1 MRWLDDKS
9 RMSREVHVRIRER
22 VGVRFPRATR
32 HPHALTFDD
41 ALLALS
47 RITYLYYEAN
57 GHRFV
62 RLPRLDD
69 LQTSIFKALGL
80 TFPRSSAKAL

>member
-1 MRWLDDKS
+1 MLRCQ
-9 RMSREVHVRIRER
+9 
-22 VGVRFPRATR
+22 
-32 HPHALTFDD
+32 
-41 ALLALS
+41 LLALS

-62 RLPRLDD
+62 RLPRLDE

>member
-1 MRWLDDKS
+1 
-9 RMSREVHVRIRER
+9 
-22 VGVRFPRATR
+22 
-32 HPHALTFDD
+32 TFDD

-62 RLPRLDD
+62 RLPKLDD
-69 LQTSIFKALGL
+69 LQTSIFKALGPAL
-80 TFPRSSAKAL
+80 LSFLRQGHVVRTPFRPPRHLSSYTQWVIARSRWQR